1 MPKYM
6 MDLSV
11 LVAQVREV
19 AVEVGAFLREQ
30 RAAFD
35 RSAVQEKG
43 PHDYVSYVD
52 KVSEERLVKAL
63 SALLPEAGFV
73 TEEKTTGHETRSSQ
87 PMPREVPPV

>member
-30 RAAFD
+30 REAFD
-35 RSAVQEKG
+35 RSAWCTRCV
-43 PHDYVSYVD
+43 
-52 KVSEERLVKAL
+52 AT
-63 SALLPEAGFV
+63 SAIGLIRVGEP
-73 TEEKTTGHETRSSQ
+73 T
-87 PMPREVPPV
+87 